1 MCRCS
6 GVSMD
11 LMLGRIRAS
20 FDGPNWTEQDSGGQ
34 RTLPSPEELVVSME
48 LLPLEPVGFH
58 TFHLVFTSFSPRFH
72 LVFTSFS
79 PSSNPQFT
87 HDRSP
92 SSFRSADPESTVVS
106 QGAAARAAVG
116 RRFLELLGHS
126 CEVFRNEPRE
136 PPSATSFFTG
146 ADAIVGA

>member
-79 PSSNPQFT
+79 PRSHLHPTHSSLTIVPHLLF
-87 HDRSP
+87 DPPIPKAP
-92 SSFRSADPESTVVS
+92 SCRKER
-106 QGAAARAAVG
+106 Q
-116 RRFLELLGHS
+116 LERQL
-126 CEVFRNEPRE
+126 
-136 PPSATSFFTG
+136 
-146 ADAIVGA
+146 ADASLSCLDTAVRSLGTSHVSRPQPPPFLQGQMP